1 MCDLILNF
9 TAPVGADDLQ
19 TTLVDG
25 LTGCGEGNITTPT
38 PVTVGT
44 QRPLSAYPEYK
55 ASQIIYEYNLWIFWA
70 VGLLGNVA
78 ALFTVARMKPF
89 SSVLVYI
96 GCLAVSD
103 IVYLTV
109 KLIYEQMRNKLKF
122 LGTFGCGPL
131 LFFLHWTGKT
141 SHWII
146 LFMTV
151 DRLIAVCFPF
161 RVSTVS
167 TKRNVT
173 VAMIS
178 LALFQAGVNS
188 HYFFS
193 NQETIRGGRI
203 TCATK
208 PEFKDFR
215 TKTVWLFFALSS
227 IIPCGGVLLMN
238 IVMAVRMLQASR
250 TTAKLSEDEKKTGV
264 SRQSRKVT
272 LMLMTVSVAF
282 LVLVTPGPVFYL
294 YLTYWNY
301 RASTEQTALYYLL
314 RETVNAFINAD
325 HAINFFLYFLSGTKF
340 RESFLD
346 MFRRSVKKSQAS
358 RSTALTSSNTA
369 R

>member
-1 MCDLILNF
+1 MCNLISNF
-9 TAPVGADDLQ
+9 TGAPDIDDLQ
-19 TTLVDG
+19 TTPVDG
-25 LTGCGEGNITTPT
+25 LTGCQEANTTT
-38 PVTVGT
+38 QAPVTMWP

-55 ASQIIYEYNLWIFWA
+55 ASQIIYDYNLWIFWA

-78 ALFTVARMKPF
+78 ALLTITRMKPF

-103 IVYLTV
+103 IIYLTV
-109 KLIYEQMRNKLKF
+109 KLVYEQMRNKLKY

-131 LFFLHWTGKT
+131 LFCLHWTGKT

-151 DRLIAVCFPF
+151 DRLIAICFPF
-161 RVSTVS
+161 KVSAVS
-167 TKRNVT
+167 TKKNVT
-173 VAMIS
+173 LAMIS
-178 LALFQAGVNS
+178 LALFQAGVNC

-193 NQETIRGGRI
+193 NQETFRGGGI
-203 TCATK
+203 TCTTK

-215 TKTVWLFFALSS
+215 TKTVWVFFTLSS

-238 IVMAVRMLQASR
+238 LVMGAIMIHTSR
-250 TTAKLSEDEKKTGV
+250 TTAKLTEDEKMTGV
-264 SRQSRKVT
+264 SRQTRKVT

-340 RESFLD
+340 RTSFLAI
-346 MFRRSVKKSQAS
+346 FRGSGKKSQVS
-358 RSTALTSSNTA
+358 RSTVLTSSNTA